1 MRIYAECKLKAAT
14 RLRAF
19 GFVCMRIYLES
30 RVGRASRFQFA
41 FTAQQAGRNKPRAG
55 SNIDNSRKPHAG
67 VWLASPCIGYH
78 TDAFLL
84 GPSMRDRC
92 PISDTSSSQTSTT
105 TYPTKRPLQ
114 SWQQFFWYAS
124 LGELLLD
131 AVCTTG
137 TWISPSGCVHIRY
150 RALCRKT
157 IAAEAFCWRTALSG
171 GNVFAWLSMLK
182 GGLSVSSW

>member
-1 MRIYAECKLKAAT
+1 
-14 RLRAF
+14 
-19 GFVCMRIYLES
+19 MRIYLES

-105 TYPTKRPLQ
+105 TYPTGSMCKDGFHGNDSTYGPSTGLLSKYNCHVTIKSSHRMPMTGHLCSSALFYKHVPTSLHRITGHSQQ
-114 SWQQFFWYAS
+114 SKQQ
-124 LGELLLD
+124 GK
-131 AVCTTG
+131 TTVRG
-137 TWISPSGCVHIRY
+137 SIDRQLPQTW
-150 RALCRKT
+150 
-157 IAAEAFCWRTALSG
+157 
-171 GNVFAWLSMLK
+171 
-182 GGLSVSSW
+182 